1 MSIWNKGDW
10 VVYLLQSRS
19 NPRRSY
25 IGATN
30 DLTNRIR
37 KHNGEIKGG
46 AKYTSKCRPWELKAF
61 VYCFKDCHS
70 CFSFE
75 WHSKRYK
82 KKRSYPNGA
91 NAKMNR
97 MFSLLSS
104 PKFSHLNLCLFLIEE
119 S

>member
-1 MSIWNKGDW
+1 MTLWEKGDW
-10 VVYLLQSRS
+10 IVYLLQSKS

-30 DLTNRIR
+30 DLTKRIR

-46 AKYTSKCRPWELKAF
+46 AKYTSKCRPWKLRAF
-61 VYCFKDCHS
+61 VSCFEDNHS

-82 KKRSYPNGA
+82 KRSSYPNGV
-91 NAKMNR
+91 NSKMKN
-97 MFSLLSS
+97 MFSLLFH
-104 PKFSHLNLCLFLIEE
+104 PKFSFMNLCMFEIEE
-119 S
+119 